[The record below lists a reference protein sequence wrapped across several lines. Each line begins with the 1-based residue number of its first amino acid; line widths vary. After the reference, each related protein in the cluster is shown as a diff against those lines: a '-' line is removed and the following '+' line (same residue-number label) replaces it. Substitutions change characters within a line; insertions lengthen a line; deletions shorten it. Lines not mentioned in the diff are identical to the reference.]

1 MKKITG
7 VSSVLATV
15 ALATVLTGCSV
26 PKKVAYFQDVDTN
39 AIIETVKNEPIK
51 IKSGDKISIVVKSKD
66 PEVSALFNL
75 PTYSS
80 RIGSQGSNRGAE
92 LRTYTGGTAEGMA
105 TYTVTPEGDIDF
117 PVLGKI
123 HLAGMTRAE
132 AAAYIKGELMGRNL
146 VKDPTVIIEF
156 LSSGVSL
163 MGEVNRPGR
172 YDLNVDDLTLLEA
185 IALAG
190 DLTITG
196 QRENIRVIRQDGEK
210 INTYIVDLTDMNSLT
225 KSPAYHL
232 QQGDIIYVEPN
243 TMRKRS
249 TTVNGNN
256 ALSVSFWV
264 SVASL
269 LTSVVTTIAVF
280 VNK

>member
-1 MKKITG
+1 M
-7 VSSVLATV
+7 
-15 ALATVLTGCSV
+15 LTGCSV

-80 RIGSQGSNRGAE
+80 SIGSQGSNRGAE

-210 INTYIVDLTDMNSLT
+210 INTYTDMNSLT